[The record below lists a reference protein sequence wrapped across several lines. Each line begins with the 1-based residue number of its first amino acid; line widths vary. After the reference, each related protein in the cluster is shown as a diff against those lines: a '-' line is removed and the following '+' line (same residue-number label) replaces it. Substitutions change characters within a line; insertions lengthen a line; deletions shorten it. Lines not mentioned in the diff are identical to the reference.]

1 MMLASSMKKEIIK
14 GKQENR
20 KEQEKES
27 KHTQIYWTIAMR
39 AKWGLKSSPLR
50 IKKPVKEL

>member
-1 MMLASSMKKEIIK
+1 MLASSMKKEIIK